1 MTTLTPNTQLK
12 RISKL
17 DIQLKGNDSIRLK
30 WGRKHLKAEL
40 HALAILNAFSQ
51 PKTFAAGLLQV
62 AQTENCDEMTLSNT
76 ISQLFD
82 AGVLRDV
89 KAVQKK
95 KQGATIAFDSPAI
108 HIEMLND
115 RTRTDHYLKAIREV
129 VKPGDIVV
137 DLGTGTG
144 VLALAAAQAGASHVY
159 AIEVNK
165 TIAEVAKANFERNGF
180 ADKITLCEGR
190 SNDIVLPE
198 RADVLV
204 SEIIGDDPFDEQII
218 ELTTDA
224 RLRFLKPNAKMIP
237 DRIEIFGLLLA
248 IPQAEFSKY
257 RFSEESI
264 SNWNAWYDIDF
275 SALMNMP
282 LPENEPLFNIPP
294 QKTVKW
300 DRFHPPLHLVSIDLK
315 QHSDQRIKQHE
326 VITVQADGLLN
337 GLLIYFEVQLS
348 PKSRLS
354 SHPDK
359 AGQDNHW
366 YSPVW
371 GVVPSINLESGV
383 ELSIDYEADSRRN
396 WTYAHVS
403 SLKGVKSG

>member
-1 MTTLTPNTQLK
+1 MTTLTPNTQLQ

-17 DIQLKGNDSIRLK
+17 DIQLKGNDLVRLK
-30 WGRKHLKAEL
+30 WGRKHLKAGV
-40 HALAILNAFSQ
+40 HTLAILSAFSQ
-51 PKTFAAGLLQV
+51 PKTFAAGLTQV
-62 AQTENCDEMTLSNT
+62 AQTENCDEIALSNT
-76 ISQLFD
+76 ILQLFD

-89 KAVQKK
+89 QAIRKI
-95 KQGATIAFDSPAI
+95 KQGTTIGFNSPAI

-159 AIEVNK
+159 AIEINK
-165 TIAEVAKANFERNGF
+165 SIAEVARANFARNGF
-180 ADKITLCEGR
+180 ADTITLCQGR
-190 SNDIVLPE
+190 STDIVLPE

-204 SEIIGDDPFDEQII
+204 SEIIGDDPFNEQII

-237 DRIEIFGLLLA
+237 YRIEIFGLLLTV
-248 IPQAEFSKY
+248 PAEKISKHKFSKK
-257 RFSEESI
+257 SI
-264 SNWNAWYDIDF
+264 DTWNAWYGIDF
-275 SALMNMP
+275 SALMGMSHID
-282 LPENEPLFNIPP
+282 NEPLFNIPP
-294 QKTVKW
+294 QKTIEW
-300 DRFHPPLHLVSIDLK
+300 DRLHPPLHLVSVDLQ
-315 QHSDQRIKQHE
+315 QHYDQRIRRSE
-326 VITVQADGLLN
+326 ALTVQADGLLN
-337 GLLIYFEVQLS
+337 GLLVYFEAHLS
-348 PKSRLS
+348 PQSHLS

-366 YSPVW
+366 RSPVW
-371 GVVPSINLESGV
+371 AVVPPINLNVGAKI
-383 ELSIDYEADSRRN
+383 SIQYEADSRHN

-403 SLKGVKSG
+403 SLNCQETG